1 MIDFKLLLIHVIAMK
16 KVKDRKLEK
25 TVPDLP
31 ENKKR
36 RSAWKPLF
44 EDNSKLK
51 EQLNAI
57 LINAVITGK
66 LDKVKELV
74 AEGADVNAADERGRT
89 ALKYALFIQGP
100 DGDISKFLKSKGAKE
115 NIN

>member
-1 MIDFKLLLIHVIAMK
+1 MK
-16 KVKDRKLEK
+16 TKDPKFQKK
-25 TVPDLP
+25 TP
-31 ENKKR
+31 EPAEDKKR
-36 RSAWKPLF
+36 ANAKWKPLF
-44 EDNSKLK
+44 EDNSKQK

-74 AEGADVNAADERGRT
+74 AEGADVNAADEKGRT
-89 ALKYALFIQGP
+89 ALKYALFTQGP

>member
-1 MIDFKLLLIHVIAMK
+1 MTDFKLLLIDVNAMK
-16 KVKDRKLEK
+16 KVKDSKLQK

-36 RSAWKPLF
+36 KSTWKPLF

-51 EQLNAI
+51 EQLNAK

-66 LDKVKELV
+66 LDRVKELV
-74 AEGADVNAADERGRT
+74 EEGADVNAADERGRT
-89 ALKYALFIQGP
+89 SLKYALFIQGP
-100 DGDISKFLKSKGAKE
+100 EGNITKFLKSKGAKE
-115 NIN
+115 NTN